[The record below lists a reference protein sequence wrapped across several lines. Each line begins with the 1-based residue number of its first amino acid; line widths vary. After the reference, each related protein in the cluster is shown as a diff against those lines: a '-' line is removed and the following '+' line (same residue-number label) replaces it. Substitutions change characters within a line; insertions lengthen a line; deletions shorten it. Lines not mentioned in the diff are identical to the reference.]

1 MTVVKGLNQIL
12 EANKPIKNVSKGG
25 RNLKEKRTMAD
36 YPLDKILLP
45 MGAKEVK
52 DEKKMETLWDNPA
65 YIAEEK
71 FDGVRM
77 LSIGGRFFSRRIS
90 DIDGIPVEK
99 TAQVPHLASVLEKYP
114 NLILDG
120 EVYYEGMTS
129 NEVTSIMGS
138 LPERAVA
145 LQEERG
151 KLKYVAFDILRDFD
165 GNWLIDLPW
174 TKRRAALI
182 KTIEQIHLDSA
193 HDRNANGAYIELSTV
208 QYDNKRE
215 FYNLIMERGGEG
227 VILKNINGKYIPE
240 KKPAWN
246 WVKVKKHITDDVVII
261 GFKPPVREYEGKEL
275 DTWKYWEHVDEG
287 GSQLVYDPTLEE
299 FAHYDLTPV
308 TKFYF
313 NDWIGA
319 VKFGKYDKDGNLV
332 ELGEC
337 SGLTDELRKDMSEN
351 PDKYIGQAIEIGAM
365 ERTKDGFYRHPQFIR
380 MRPDKN
386 PSECVLEED
395 EIKSSPRKSK

>member
-1 MTVVKGLNQIL
+1 MSN
-12 EANKPIKNVSKGG
+12 
-25 RNLKEKRTMAD
+25 
-36 YPLDKILLP
+36 YPLNEILLP

-52 DEKKMETLWDNPA
+52 DEAKMENLWNSTE

-71 FDGVRM
+71 LDGARY

-90 DIDGIPVEK
+90 DVTGIPVEK

-138 LPERAVA
+138 LPERAIA

-151 KLKYVAFDILRDFD
+151 KLKYVLFDILRDVD
-165 GNWLIDLPW
+165 GKWLLDLPW
-174 TKRRAALI
+174 KERRKKLEEFHQNLVYSREDNAAN
-182 KTIEQIHLDSA
+182 IEISIVVSED
-193 HDRNANGAYIELSTV
+193 
-208 QYDNKRE
+208 KRE

-227 VILKNINGKYIPE
+227 VILKNINGKYVPE

-246 WVKVKKHITDDVVII
+246 WVKVKKHITDDVVIM

-275 DTWKYWEHVDEG
+275 DTWEYWEFDETG
-287 GSQLVYDPTLEE
+287 DKYTRSQLIDFIYNSIHNGEQYDPEFFQSHLET
-299 FAHYDLTPV
+299 FYTPI